1 MAIILE
7 AKDDLNQFILTDYER
22 KLIYRLRVLLKDL
35 PDDVLRTL
43 NTLVEQN
50 RGINIINTK
59 LHFRNYI
66 NFFMPRKIIKISKKY

>member
-50 RGINIINTK
+50 RGIEFNNTNIFYYK
-59 LHFRNYI
+59 
-66 NFFMPRKIIKISKKY
+66 

>member
-43 NTLVEQN
+43 NTLVEQS
-50 RGINIINTK
+50 RGMT
-59 LHFRNYI
+59 
-66 NFFMPRKIIKISKKY
+66 

>member
-50 RGINIINTK
+50 RGINAINTK
-59 LHFRNYI
+59 IYFKN
-66 NFFMPRKIIKISKKY
+66 

>member
-7 AKDDLNQFILTDYER
+7 AKDDTNQFILTDYER

-43 NTLVEQN
+43 NTLVETQ
-50 RGINIINTK
+50 RGERWTDH
-59 LHFRNYI
+59 LVR
-66 NFFMPRKIIKISKKY
+66 

>member
-50 RGINIINTK
+50 RGINTRIC
-59 LHFRNYI
+59 FRNY
-66 NFFMPRKIIKISKKY
+66 

>member
-50 RGINIINTK
+50 RGIKINNANIILCREK
-59 LHFRNYI
+59 L
-66 NFFMPRKIIKISKKY
+66 

>member
-50 RGINIINTK
+50 RGIFTNI
-59 LHFRNYI
+59 F
-66 NFFMPRKIIKISKKY
+66 

>member
-50 RGINIINTK
+50 RGIDTRIC
-59 LHFRNYI
+59 FRCY
-66 NFFMPRKIIKISKKY
+66 